1 MRGSTNNEKIAAAG
15 FRIIRADDYP
25 LPRIKEWKSDSS
37 WTTLEKFDTK
47 AARERRIQELLA
59 DPKIIVDCYPEIP
72 YDGVPPHR
80 ITVIRDFITDSLRRF
95 KRGKDIKGVLRE
107 VWTTLGAMVSMA
119 KEDGKEKSQNE

>member
-47 AARERRIQELLA
+47 AARERRIRELLD

-72 YDGVPPHR
+72 YDGVPVHR
-80 ITVIRDFITDSLRRF
+80 IISIRNYIVDSLQRLN
-95 KRGKDIKGVLRE
+95 KGKDLRSVLTE
-107 VWTTLGAMVSMA
+107 ACTTLEEVIGWR
-119 KEDGKEKSQNE
+119 K